1 MIEETSYGIILK
13 LKGSDP
19 ARFLVVHQTKGHWSF
34 PKGHKEGNETI
45 EETVRRELA
54 EETGI
59 TEIHITSQEPISEP
73 PYTFERDG
81 IVIQKT
87 NQYLFGE
94 TETETVTP
102 QKGETSEV
110 RFATRDELK
119 ELMTLSGQQEFL
131 EVVAT
136 TCNENEKERN

>member
-34 PKGHKEGNETI
+34 PKGHKENEETI
-45 EETVRRELA
+45 EETVRRELF

-59 TEIHITSQEPISEP
+59 TDVVFTSIEPISEP
-73 PYTFERDG
+73 PYTFEHEG
-81 IVIQKT
+81 AKIHKT
-87 NQYLFGE
+87 NHYIFGE
-94 TETETVTP
+94 TESEDVTP
-102 QKGETSEV
+102 QQGETTEI

-119 ELMTLSGQQEFL
+119 ELMTLPGQQDFL

-136 TCNENEKERN
+136 TCNENEQQ